1 MSRTLALLAAGTLVA
16 SATAALA
23 DGAVTTRIEPRNV
36 YGATVTVEEGVRV
49 WRPLPP
55 EGHVIVNPGR
65 VPLSLNYYDPA
76 TGTYLAPYGRR

>member
-1 MSRTLALLAAGTLVA
+1 MFRTLTLLAAGALLA
-16 SATAALA
+16 PATAAFA
-23 DGAVTTRIEPRNV
+23 GDAVTTRIEPRNV
-36 YGATVTVEEGVRV
+36 YGATITVEEGVRV

-76 TGTYLAPYGRR
+76 TGTYLAPWGRR